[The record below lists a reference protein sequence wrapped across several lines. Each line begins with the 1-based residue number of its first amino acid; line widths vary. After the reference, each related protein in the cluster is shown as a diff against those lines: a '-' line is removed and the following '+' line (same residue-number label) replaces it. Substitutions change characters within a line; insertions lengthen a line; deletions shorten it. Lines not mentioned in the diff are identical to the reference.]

1 MFKDGRTFPA
11 GKVTTARGIEANRE
25 LYIVRGEQCCAT
37 DSDIE
42 KAVNPR
48 SYRRFEAGGKLKLG

>member
-1 MFKDGRTFPA
+1 MFKNERTFPA
-11 GKVTTARGIEANRE
+11 GKVTTTQGIEANRE

-42 KAVNPR
+42 KAGILEVIADSRPDG
-48 SYRRFEAGGKLKLG
+48 SLS